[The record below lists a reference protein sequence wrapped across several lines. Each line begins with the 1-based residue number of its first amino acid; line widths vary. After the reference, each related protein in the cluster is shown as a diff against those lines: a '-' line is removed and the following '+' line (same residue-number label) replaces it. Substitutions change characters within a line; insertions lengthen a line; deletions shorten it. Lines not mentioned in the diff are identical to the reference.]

1 MSWEDIINT
10 QLSNKLPNETKLSTV
25 DLVDKLLEKGMI
37 PETIRDNTTLH
48 EVLLSRIL
56 LRMLDGIEVPRAPQ
70 NMEKIGDGIYL
81 HRFSYRMN
89 AKEVLVSQMGRK
101 SAERVKDLERETG
114 VSLEHY
120 RKLNKRKNRFGEKK
134 KIRRV
139 CWKTESNQRRR

>member
-1 MSWEDIINT
+1 MFLWYVSSVYFLCLFPLFIFRVYFSCLFSAFI
-10 QLSNKLPNETKLSTV
+10 
-25 DLVDKLLEKGMI
+25 
-37 PETIRDNTTLH
+37 
-48 EVLLSRIL
+48 SR
-56 LRMLDGIEVPRAPQ
+56 VYFPRLFPAFISRVYFQCLFPVF
-70 NMEKIGDGIYL
+70 IFRVY
-81 HRFSYRMN
+81 
-89 AKEVLVSQMGRK
+89 VSQMGRK